1 MRLTESQVEAIKQLV
16 SRAFESQPNYQLWLF
31 GSRVNDELKGG
42 DVDLCVIADSSPEY
56 LLQIQLRL
64 RPEIEE
70 AIDITTDLVMQSLQR
85 PPKKVSQQAVSTGVR
100 LV

>member
-31 GSRVNDELKGG
+31 GSRVDDELKGG
-42 DVDLCVIADSSPEY
+42 DVDLCVIADLSPEY
-56 LLQIQLRL
+56 LLETQLRL

-70 AIDITTDLVMQSLQR
+70 AIDLTTDLVMQSLQR
-85 PPKKVSQQAVSTGVR
+85 PLKKVSQQAVSTGVR